1 VKKQA
6 MKENKLD
13 KAVPIPTAQKI
24 YNFIGKSYDWFG
36 SFDARAKERGLE
48 LLNAQP
54 GDRVLEI
61 GIGTGKLHPQ
71 INSAV
76 QPGGI
81 SVGIDISETMV
92 RISHACNQSPVCQ
105 ADARNTPF
113 VNDYFDHVFMSYVL
127 DLLPVVEI
135 PVVMASVLRVLKP
148 AGNIVIV
155 ALTEGVD
162 LPSRVLVATWKA
174 AYAIS
179 PVVCAGCRPLQLSS
193 MVEKAGFRNVGRE
206 VVVQI
211 AMPSEI
217 ILAQK

>member
-1 VKKQA
+1 

-13 KAVPIPTAQKI
+13 KAIPVSTAQKI

-36 SFDARAKERGLE
+36 SFDTRAKERVLE

-61 GIGTGKLHPQ
+61 GIGTGKLHKQ

-81 SVGIDISETMV
+81 SVGIDISEVMA
-92 RISHACNQSPVCQ
+92 RISHARNQSPVCQ
-105 ADARNTPF
+105 ADARFTPF
-113 VNDYFDHVFMSYVL
+113 ANDYFDHVFMSYVL
-127 DLLPVVEI
+127 DLLPAVEI
-135 PVVMASVLRVLKP
+135 PVVLANILRVLKP
-148 AGNIVIV
+148 AGNIVIA

-162 LPSRVLVATWKA
+162 LPSRLLVATWKA
-174 AYAIS
+174 AYAVS
-179 PVVCAGCRPLQLSS
+179 PVVCAGCRPLQLSRRVS
-193 MVEKAGFRNVGRE
+193 NAGFRNVRRE
-206 VVVQI
+206 VVVQM
-211 AMPSEI
+211 AVPSEI